1 MSLDPMM
8 CIALTKLYG
17 VHDNLSY
24 DKETR
29 NILATLSC
37 SINFRASH
45 FPPFFPPRGNSTR

>member
-1 MSLDPMM
+1 MSLGPMM
-8 CIALTKLYG
+8 CMALTEFYE
-17 VHDNLSY
+17 VNDNLLFT
-24 DKETR
+24 KEMW

>member
-1 MSLDPMM
+1 MSLGPMM
-8 CIALTKLYG
+8 STTLTELYE
-17 VHDNLSY
+17 VNDNLLFT
-24 DKETR
+24 KEMW